1 MKSLLLVL
9 VVAIACVVPV
19 WAETETA
26 VFSGGAES
34 EAPPSNF
41 ETMAVAVGPDLPMA
55 FGLDGDVVTVS
66 FWIHDRESATFKNG
80 IKMYLAGPF
89 DWPFGDNIEA
99 KLAKMPSAVVKDR
112 VVQFSVTDSE
122 GKPFLKDTKFV
133 AFAMIDGVAEYLDVL
148 DPVSETPALTPYT
161 VEFGKPGVAYKANFA
176 SIQSNLKKP

>member
-66 FWIHDRESATFKNG
+66 FWIHDREVGTFKDG
-80 IKMYLAGPF
+80 TKMYLAGPF

-99 KLAKMPSAVVKDR
+99 KLAKMPTAKVEGRTIK
-112 VVQFSVTDSE
+112 FLVTDSA
-122 GKPFLKDTKFV
+122 GAPYLKDTKFV

-148 DPVSETPALTPYT
+148 DPVSEAPAMAPYT
-161 VEFGKPGVAYKANFA
+161 VEFGKPGVAYKANFGE
-176 SIQSNLKKP
+176 IQANLKKP